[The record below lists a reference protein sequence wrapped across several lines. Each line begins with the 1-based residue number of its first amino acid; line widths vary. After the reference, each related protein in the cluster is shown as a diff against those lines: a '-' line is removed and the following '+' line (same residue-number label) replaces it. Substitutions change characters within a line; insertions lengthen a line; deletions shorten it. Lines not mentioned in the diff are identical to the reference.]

1 MSAVVA
7 RMFMSNALPNA
18 GTAVGG
24 ALGFSVLSDTVDIL
38 TKNPIIPLGIMSL
51 VLIVVM
57 KKK

>member
-7 RMFMSNALPNA
+7 RMFLSNALPNA

-24 ALGFSVLSDTVDIL
+24 AVGFSVLSDTVDIL
-38 TKNPIIPLGIMSL
+38 TKNPIIPIAIMSI

>member
-7 RMFMSNALPNA
+7 RMFLSQGPNIA
-18 GTAVGG
+18 GG
-24 ALGFSVLSDTVDIL
+24 ALGFSVFSDTIEIL
-38 TKNPIIPLGIMSL
+38 TKNPIIPIAIMSI

>member
-38 TKNPIIPLGIMSL
+38 TKNPIIPLAIMSI